1 MLSHGVLVFKLRQ
14 CTGNEPELLIL
25 YFIISYHIMSYR
37 HILLYYNSLAMLCRD
52 MLLYHVLFC
61 CVMLCCVSEFCCVV
75 ICCFMLHHS
84 VSCYCKVQM
93 LLPKEKVPAK
103 TFGRL

>member
-61 CVMLCCVSEFCCVV
+61 CVVLCYVALVSFVV
-75 ICCFMLHHS
+75 L
-84 VSCYCKVQM
+84 
-93 LLPKEKVPAK
+93 
-103 TFGRL
+103 